1 MNLVRM
7 NDDMEFSIRDTKI
20 ITFWKNNNKN
30 VKNIHKFSTFSSLFL
45 DQGVVVWT
53 ARELGIFL
61 MTYQMTGKTALM
73 ASLKCPRCPRR
84 RRMLLLMVKNKTVL
98 TIFF

>member
-45 DQGVVVWT
+45 DQGVVWT

-61 MTYQMTGKTALM
+61 KGQVTF
-73 ASLKCPRCPRR
+73 LKLCP
-84 RRMLLLMVKNKTVL
+84 LVVSTLAQQ
-98 TIFF
+98 

>member
-45 DQGVVVWT
+45 DQGVVWT

-61 MTYQMTGKTALM
+61 KGQVIF
-73 ASLKCPRCPRR
+73 LKLCP
-84 RRMLLLMVKNKTVL
+84 LVVSTLAQQ
-98 TIFF
+98 

>member
-45 DQGVVVWT
+45 DQGVVWT

-61 MTYQMTGKTALM
+61 MTIPLNILDISDTEEDSNICSKKRHL
-73 ASLKCPRCPRR
+73 
-84 RRMLLLMVKNKTVL
+84 
-98 TIFF
+98 